1 MSVEQVEVC
10 CDGLQPAGLLSFVL
24 EALVWLVCGCHGLG
38 VGLCLSRKGDRF
50 PTELY
55 SSMTSMLSFCGMVGF
70 GVVEYSCFDGGRPC
84 LQEEVM
90 LMFLECVLEAV
101 ADGL

>member
-38 VGLCLSRKGDRF
+38 VGLDLPREVDRF
-50 PTELY
+50 SAELD
-55 SSMTSMLSFCGMVGF
+55 SAMSSMLSFGGMVGF
-70 GVVEYSCFDGGRPC
+70 GVVEDSCLYGGRPC
-84 LQEEVM
+84 LQEVVM
-90 LMFLECVLEAV
+90 LLFFKCMLKVV
-101 ADGL
+101 AYGL